1 MPVAQCQMNDYHA
14 NEFLISMGSTMNAVT
29 VSPQFQIFIPQDV
42 RDQVHLEAGQQMQVI
57 AYNDRIELIPIQ
69 SPVHMRGF
77 LKGINTSVPRELDR
91 S

>member
-1 MPVAQCQMNDYHA
+1 
-14 NEFLISMGSTMNAVT
+14 MNAVT
-29 VSPQFQIFIPQDV
+29 VSPQFQIIIPKEV

-69 SPVHMRGF
+69 SPAQMRGF
-77 LKGINTSVPRELDR
+77 LKGIDTTVPREADR